1 MDDEFMTAFFD
12 GQCECTEYVLR
23 IILDKSDL
31 RVVSVQSQRNI
42 PNLHGRS
49 GRLDIKAADADGK
62 HYDIE
67 IQRADRGAGAKRAR
81 FNVGL
86 MDTRQLKAGED
97 TEALSEL
104 YVIFITEN
112 DVLGAGKAVYH
123 IDRVV
128 AETGK
133 LFVDMAHI
141 VYVNNAYRGA
151 DAVGDLMHDFACR
164 AVDGMKSRV
173 LAERAKYL
181 KGNEQE
187 VTRMSY
193 IVEELV
199 NEAREDANMETA
211 VKLLEQ
217 HRFREDE
224 LPAFFGFTPEQMD
237 EVLALY
243 REKNAVLA

>member
-1 MDDEFMTAFFD
+1 M
-12 GQCECTEYVLR
+12 QNSQNQR

-133 LFVDMAHI
+133 LFGDMAHI
-141 VYVNNAYRGA
+141 MYVNNAYRGA

-199 NEAREDANMETA
+199 NEAKAEERLYTNMETA
-211 VKLLEQ
+211 VKMLEQ
-217 HRFREDE
+217 GMITEE
-224 LPAFFGFTPEQMD
+224 KLPAFFGFTPEQMD